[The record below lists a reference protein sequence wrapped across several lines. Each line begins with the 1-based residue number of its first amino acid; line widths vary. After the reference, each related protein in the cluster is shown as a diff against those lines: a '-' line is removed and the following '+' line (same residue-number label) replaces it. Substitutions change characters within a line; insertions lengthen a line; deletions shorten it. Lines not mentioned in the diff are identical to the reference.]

1 MFDTIIIGAGPAGV
15 TAGIYVARKKLK
27 TLLIAKDFLGQI
39 GKTGFVDNWPGS
51 PEIAGLDLTSNFEKH
66 LKNFDLEIKKG
77 LEVVS
82 VTKKKNGFEIKTKQD
97 EVFEAKS
104 VIVCSGGQAR
114 ELGIKGEEEFKGK
127 GVSNCSICDAP
138 FFKDKKVAVIGS
150 GNSALEAVLDLTK
163 YASSILLFERE
174 RFLRGDE
181 LLQKQIKENKKVEII
196 LQAKV
201 EEIKGEKMVEGIVV
215 SGKEYPLS
223 GVFVEIGYAPQSDFL
238 NDLVEK
244 NEKGEIIISKETGET
259 SQRGIFSAGD
269 CSNLKYKQLIVASGS
284 GAIAA
289 LSCYNYLTSLKNE
302 N

>member
-1 MFDTIIIGAGPAGV
+1 
-15 TAGIYVARKKLK
+15 
-27 TLLIAKDFLGQI
+27 
-39 GKTGFVDNWPGS
+39 
-51 PEIAGLDLTSNFEKH
+51 
-66 LKNFDLEIKKG
+66 
-77 LEVVS
+77 
-82 VTKKKNGFEIKTKQD
+82 
-97 EVFEAKS
+97 
-104 VIVCSGGQAR
+104 
-114 ELGIKGEEEFKGK
+114 
-127 GVSNCSICDAP
+127 
-138 FFKDKKVAVIGS
+138 
-150 GNSALEAVLDLTK
+150 
-163 YASSILLFERE
+163 
-174 RFLRGDE
+174 
-181 LLQKQIKENKKVEII
+181 
-196 LQAKV
+196 
-201 EEIKGEKMVEGIVV
+201 MVEGIVV